1 MHGIVFNCSE
11 TEVFNSLQLCSK
23 RILSIE
29 KRILILCTHRHEEA
43 NVRKLFQEINESTKN
58 TVPKSYPSTFI
69 KSINTDQDTTFLSTG
84 NRFEYIKKFV
94 ISNITTE

>member
-1 MHGIVFNCSE
+1 M
-11 TEVFNSLQLCSK
+11 
-23 RILSIE
+23 
-29 KRILILCTHRHEEA
+29 
-43 NVRKLFQEINESTKN
+43 RKLFQEINESTKN

-69 KSINTDQDTTFLSTG
+69 KSINSDQDTTFLSTG